1 MRWIKLDFRP
11 QLGGRWSVLDGVFR
25 GNHDKLVKL
34 EQLGENVR
42 ANSGAFLSLQASK
55 VKLFDGGASCW
66 VN

>member
-1 MRWIKLDFRP
+1 M
-11 QLGGRWSVLDGVFR
+11 LDGVFR

-34 EQLGENVR
+34 EQLGENIR
-42 ANSGAFLSLQASK
+42 ANSGPFLSLQALK